1 MRERERER
9 ERVQMHENKRSICSN
24 ENCKRSICSNGATW
38 TRYTYINNMPATE
51 QIYAH
56 WRDTT
61 DRTDTCAL
69 TRKDRE
75 RGTMSI
81 YLYLYIY
88 IYVTVIIWRVLVV
101 RGLGTI
107 CDPLSLSLSAPASCI
122 VHKKVISHLNSE
134 GEKLIANSK
143 SPQFCKLNNRQR
155 ERERERER
163 KEKTCMKTRGINLYT
178 LSRNYIHDWWI
189 IGLMMM
195 QTASSSQSHINIHL

>member
-1 MRERERER
+1 MRTDAIR
-9 ERVQMHENKRSICSN
+9 Q
-24 ENCKRSICSNGATW
+24 
-38 TRYTYINNMPATE
+38 TE
-51 QIYAH
+51 QIHAH
-56 WRDTT
+56 WRD
-61 DRTDTCAL
+61 RTE
-69 TRKDRE
+69 RE
-75 RGTMSI
+75 AQCR
-81 YLYLYIY
+81 YIY
-88 IYVTVIIWRVLVV
+88 IYIY
-101 RGLGTI
+101 I
-107 CDPLSLSLSAPASCI
+107 CDRHHLTRPGRTRTWNNLWPSLSLSLRPCFLHCPQKSD
-122 VHKKVISHLNSE
+122 LTFDSE